1 MTFFFLCVLMMWMGI
16 FVALPLG
23 RIWWTAVQ
31 TGRWLL
37 RDGRGYYFPS
47 KYYTFSIYDRTNNP
61 GMYRLAVIGFPIL
74 LAGWLLL
81 CILPTIFLV
90 HALLAPAPAKGQ
102 TPDPT
107 PRVRGFFS
115 YGPETCKKRCADDT
129 ACFKE
134 CMQHELTPD
143 ELRDIINQQKQQPR
157 K

>member
-1 MTFFFLCVLMMWMGI
+1 MTFFSICLLMTWTGI
-16 FVALPLG
+16 IVAIPLG
-23 RIWWTAVQ
+23 RIWCTAVR

-37 RDGRGYYFPS
+37 RDGRGYYFPN

-61 GMYRLAVIGFPIL
+61 RMYRLAVISFPISL
-74 LAGWLLL
+74 CGWLLF

-102 TPDPT
+102 SPDAT

-115 YGPETCKKRCADDT
+115 YGPETCKKRCTDDA